1 MLQPDL
7 SYDPMATDDLVTQF
21 ITDCR
26 RRGLT
31 LATQAG
37 LPVGPRPVDQ
47 RVSGPAADAL
57 GTCARS

>member
-37 LPVGPRPVDQ
+37 
-47 RVSGPAADAL
+47 
-57 GTCARS
+57 